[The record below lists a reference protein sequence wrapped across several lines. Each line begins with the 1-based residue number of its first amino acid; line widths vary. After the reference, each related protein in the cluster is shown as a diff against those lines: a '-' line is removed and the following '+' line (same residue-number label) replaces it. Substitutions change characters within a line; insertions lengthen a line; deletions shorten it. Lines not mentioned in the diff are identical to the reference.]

1 MDHLLYF
8 ENGKVENNKKNGIM
22 RRKQRIVSGKGKS
35 SMRDYSRMTDEEFIK
50 SYEEPYTH
58 EELEDNHRIALQQLK
73 EGNVHEFTDEYIDEL
88 MSDESV

>member
-1 MDHLLYF
+1 MDHLLYL
-8 ENGKVENNKKNGIM
+8 ENGNVENNKKNGIM
-22 RRKQRIVSGKGKS
+22 RRKQRIVSRKGKS

-50 SYEEPYTH
+50 SYEEPFTQ
-58 EELEDNHRIALQQLK
+58 EEIEDNHRNAIQQLK